1 MRFLYVMTEADRDAL
16 LSAGYTMLKAKGNVF
31 VFEADPDDAKF
42 TSLGDIRYVLSNVLT
57 F

>member
-42 TSLGDIRYVLSNVLT
+42 ASLGDIRYVLSNVLT